1 MHLICTLRNGMNDR
15 DASKR
20 AAKAGLLAPA
30 LSDYFA
36 GEPFR
41 QGLVLG
47 YAGFD
52 ETVIDTSIKTLAPG
66 AALEHEMTAS
76 QREALECPLWVIS
89 RHCARSHARPL
100 CAISRRSSGLNST
113 RIQSSEKEGRIGF
126 LGSKIRIE
134 LIMGD
139 NLTFYSPW
147 TSLTRSSP
155 RTAKL
160 LAELSCA

>member
-1 MHLICTLRNGMNDR
+1 MGRSEFETQGSLDEALRAYQGEKVNPIKQKIDVQYKIEPASMHLICTLRNGMNDR

-52 ETVIDTSIKTLAPG
+52 ETVIDTSIKTLAH
-66 AALEHEMTAS
+66 AL
-76 QREALECPLWVIS
+76 R
-89 RHCARSHARPL
+89 
-100 CAISRRSSGLNST
+100 
-113 RIQSSEKEGRIGF
+113 
-126 LGSKIRIE
+126 
-134 LIMGD
+134 
-139 NLTFYSPW
+139 
-147 TSLTRSSP
+147 
-155 RTAKL
+155 
-160 LAELSCA
+160 